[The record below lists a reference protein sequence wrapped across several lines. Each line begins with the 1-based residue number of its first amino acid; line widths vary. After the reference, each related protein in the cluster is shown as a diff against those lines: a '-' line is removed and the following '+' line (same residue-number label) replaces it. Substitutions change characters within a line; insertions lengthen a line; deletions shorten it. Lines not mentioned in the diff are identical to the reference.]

1 MGVLFLAANPK
12 FSQYF
17 LLQMTTSPESNL
29 AEAKDASVPAA
40 NAGDKRAT
48 VLLVED
54 DRSLRR
60 YLEVVLE
67 RGGYD
72 VISAADG
79 LEAMKITLSSDVDLV
94 VTDAMMPNLSGYE
107 FGRFLRS
114 SPKLSTL
121 PIILLTALEQKEM
134 GQEVKQFDALVAKPV
149 SPQELVDCIGRLLRE
164 AQESRG
170 NPPQ

>member
-1 MGVLFLAANPK
+1 
-12 FSQYF
+12 
-17 LLQMTTSPESNL
+17 MTTPPESTL
-29 AEAKDASVPAA
+29 AEAIDASVPVAEG
-40 NAGDKRAT
+40 GDKLAT

-94 VTDAMMPNLSGYE
+94 VTDAMMPNLNGYE

-114 SPKLSTL
+114 SPKLSAI

-149 SPQELVDCIGRLLRE
+149 SAQELVACIGRLLHE
-164 AQESRG
+164 ARESRS

>member
-1 MGVLFLAANPK
+1 
-12 FSQYF
+12 
-17 LLQMTTSPESNL
+17 MTTPPESHL
-29 AEAKDASVPAA
+29 VEAKESVPTLSTC
-40 NAGDKRAT
+40 DKRAT

-60 YLEVVLE
+60 YLEVVLA

-72 VISAADG
+72 VLSAADG
-79 LEAMKITLSSDVDLV
+79 LEAMKITLASDVDLV
-94 VTDAMMPNLSGYE
+94 VTDAMMPNLNGYE

-114 SPKLSTL
+114 SPKLSTI

-134 GQEVKQFDALVAKPV
+134 GRESSQFDALVTKPV

-164 AQESRG
+164 AQESPS
-170 NPPQ
+170 NASQ